1 MGHTPPGVDD
11 RESGASML
19 NERHNTKYL
28 QLIRLYSDII
38 RGQFFGHWH
47 TDTFRVVYN
56 DNGRWM
62 HLCLSLLALANR
74 AAVGAAVRPTDRCA
88 ASNVVQ
94 PFAICGSP
102 SGSILSFFSLSLSP
116 SYFRACV
123 HIYIYIHVIFTFFCR
138 LLSFVDLIC
147 CSLVGKVT
155 FHFFNA
161 FERKS
166 KSSFYT

>member
-74 AAVGAAVRPTDRCA
+74 AAVGVAVRPTDRCA

-123 HIYIYIHVIFTFFCR
+123 HIYIYTRDFYI
-138 LLSFVDLIC
+138 LLSIAFVRRFDL
-147 CSLVGKVT
+147 LQLG
-155 FHFFNA
+155 
-161 FERKS
+161 
-166 KSSFYT
+166 

>member
-74 AAVGAAVRPTDRCA
+74 AAVGVAVRPTDRCA

-123 HIYIYIHVIFTFFCR
+123 HIYIYTRDFYI
-138 LLSFVDLIC
+138 LLSIALVRRFDL
-147 CSLVGKVT
+147 LQLGG
-155 FHFFNA
+155 
-161 FERKS
+161 
-166 KSSFYT
+166 

>member
-74 AAVGAAVRPTDRCA
+74 AAVGVAVRPTDRCA

-102 SGSILSFFSLSLSP
+102 SGSILSFFSLSLPFLFS
-116 SYFRACV
+116 RVCT
-123 HIYIYIHVIFTFFCR
+123 YIHVIFTFFCR

>member
-74 AAVGAAVRPTDRCA
+74 AAVGVAVRPTDRCA

-102 SGSILSFFSLSLSP
+102 SGSILSFFSLSLPFLFSRVCT
-116 SYFRACV
+116 Y
-123 HIYIYIHVIFTFFCR
+123 IYIYTRDFYI
-138 LLSFVDLIC
+138 LLSIALVRRFDL
-147 CSLVGKVT
+147 LQLGG
-155 FHFFNA
+155 
-161 FERKS
+161 
-166 KSSFYT
+166 